1 VCDGGLLSV
10 APEDVL
16 HPVLELQLALLQGD
30 FFDLFGLREVVLV
43 VELVQATVEF
53 VMLGG
58 ELVKLLVRLQQQF
71 LQVL

>member
-1 VCDGGLLSV
+1 MLTLPV

-30 FFDLFGLREVVLV
+30 FFDLFGLGEVLLV
-43 VELVQATVEF
+43 VELVQAIVEF

-58 ELVKLLVRLQQQF
+58 ELVELLVRLQQQF
-71 LQVL
+71 LEVL